1 MIFAV
6 IGLGYFSTV
15 VEIVGDFELTAE
27 RAAETV
33 ESLEADVDEC
43 FWVVDEI
50 LAQNVGLVIGGSI
63 DVMLAVGVLNW
74 AMGTLYGLKRVS
86 SVF

>member
-6 IGLGYFSTV
+6 VGLGYFSTV

-33 ESLEADVDEC
+33 GSFEADVDEC
-43 FWVVDEI
+43 F
-50 LAQNVGLVIGGSI
+50 
-63 DVMLAVGVLNW
+63 
-74 AMGTLYGLKRVS
+74 
-86 SVF
+86 

>member
-1 MIFAV
+1 M
-6 IGLGYFSTV
+6 
-15 VEIVGDFELTAE
+15 
-27 RAAETV
+27 
-33 ESLEADVDEC
+33 VDK
-43 FWVVDEI
+43 I

-86 SVF
+86 SVFSYFLMSLRHTLVKLKREPTVGVPRVG